1 MSATDAESK
10 RMLRRRMAATLGAMS
25 PEALRIGSERAWR
38 RAVGAGV
45 FADGSTVLLYAPIAG
60 VPEVDLTGLAEELVR
75 RGCRVCMP
83 RLDAGSR
90 TMAAVR
96 VGNLTTDLVADTASG
111 LRGLRVARPGSPE
124 IAAGELDVVVVPGV
138 AFDRTGARL
147 GRGAGYYD
155 RFLAGLPGGRAR
167 RVAFAFDEQVV
178 ERVPMEAHDERVG
191 VIVTPTEVIEVSVG
205 EADARG

>member
-124 IAAGELDVVVVPGV
+124 IAAGELDVVRAGV
-138 AFDRTGARL
+138 GWGGANR
-147 GRGAGYYD
+147 GRVGGGGGSYA
-155 RFLAGLPGGRAR
+155 RFLAVLRGGRAR